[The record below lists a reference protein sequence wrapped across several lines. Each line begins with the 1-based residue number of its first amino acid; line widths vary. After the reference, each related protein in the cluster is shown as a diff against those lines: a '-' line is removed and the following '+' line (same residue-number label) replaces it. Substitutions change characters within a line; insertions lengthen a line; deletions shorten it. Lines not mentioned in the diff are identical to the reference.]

1 MLTFAND
8 MEKVVISHKCG
19 FRFEF
24 RENLDDE
31 CFAGVNATQCERVDN
46 ALIGVLPALGYKP
59 TLYISCFGVYDRHN
73 RGKGYGRKM
82 LKWLKD
88 YFNGCILWLEVSS
101 MGPMT
106 NEQLIGF
113 YKSEGFIESPDNNN
127 RSYPLMYMEL

>member
-1 MLTFAND
+1 
-8 MEKVVISHKCG
+8 MEKVVISHKYG
-19 FRFEF
+19 IVFEF
-24 RENLDDE
+24 HENGE

-73 RGKGYGRKM
+73 RGKGYGRIM
-82 LKWLKD
+82 LRWLKE
-88 YFNGCILWLEVSS
+88 YFNGCVLWLEVSS
-101 MGPMT
+101 LGPMT

-113 YKSEGFIESPDNNN
+113 YKSEGFIESPDNNS